1 MAVTRFEKIGLL
13 ACRLVQNVAAKF
25 IQIYVFLI
33 ISNLE
38 ALVMFCSEISR
49 SIKSSLINSSLAL
62 TLFVFSLSC
71 ALANVSVQLK
81 SSHEGWI
88 NTGLE
93 AAKDDKILVSA
104 EGSLD
109 IGLKAPMDSRHL
121 IWVRFG
127 DNGEVFQLTFNDEI
141 INANDNG
148 VLHVAFLNPP
158 NVVLGNRKGK
168 LNSSYK
174 MIPETDLDFKIS
186 AANLS
191 GSQLD
196 QTAFAQSLAKAER
209 NAELL
214 NSLPAGFDHLWYL
227 GASNIFASKQ
237 TSRGPG
243 VFIKTNDDGGIIKK
257 KLDIPLT
264 KTTEIDFSWLYRK
277 LPAIAP
283 ETTLPTHDYMS
294 IAIEFDNGQDITWY
308 WSHSLAPETFYRC
321 PLAGW
326 DKVETH
332 IVVQSGQDGLGE
344 WHQHKRNIY
353 TDYSTS
359 VGGEMP
365 KKIVGV
371 WFIGNSIFG
380 RRGADAEFAN
390 ISVQDGNTQINI
402 FERDAN

>member
-1 MAVTRFEKIGLL
+1 
-13 ACRLVQNVAAKF
+13 
-25 IQIYVFLI
+25 
-33 ISNLE
+33 
-38 ALVMFCSEISR
+38 
-49 SIKSSLINSSLAL
+49 
-62 TLFVFSLSC
+62 
-71 ALANVSVQLK
+71 
-81 SSHEGWI
+81 
-88 NTGLE
+88 
-93 AAKDDKILVSA
+93 
-104 EGSLD
+104 
-109 IGLKAPMDSRHL
+109 
-121 IWVRFG
+121 
-127 DNGEVFQLTFNDEI
+127 
-141 INANDNG
+141 
-148 VLHVAFLNPP
+148 
-158 NVVLGNRKGK
+158 
-168 LNSSYK
+168 

-186 AANLS
+186 AAKLS
-191 GSQLD
+191 GGQLH
-196 QTAFAQSLAKAER
+196 QTAFAKSFAKAER
-209 NAELL
+209 NTELVK
-214 NSLPAGFDHLWYL
+214 SLPAGFDHLWYL

-243 VFIKTNDDGGIIKK
+243 VLVKTNDDGGIIKK
-257 KLDIPLT
+257 ELDIPLT

-344 WHQHKRNIY
+344 WHRHKRNIY

-359 VGGEMP
+359 VGGETP

-371 WFIGNSIFG
+371 WFIGNSLFG

-402 FERDAN
+402 FEGDAN

>member
-1 MAVTRFEKIGLL
+1 MIWNE
-13 ACRLVQNVAAKF
+13 
-25 IQIYVFLI
+25 
-33 ISNLE
+33 E
-38 ALVMFCSEISR
+38 ALVMFCSAMNG
-49 SIKSSLINSSLAL
+49 SIKRSLINNSLAL
-62 TLFVFSLSC
+62 VLCVFSLSG
-71 ALANVSVQLK
+71 ALANVNVQLK

-88 NTGLE
+88 STGLE
-93 AAKDDKILVSA
+93 AAKGDKILVSA

-402 FERDAN
+402 FQGDAN

>member
-1 MAVTRFEKIGLL
+1 
-13 ACRLVQNVAAKF
+13 
-25 IQIYVFLI
+25 
-33 ISNLE
+33 
-38 ALVMFCSEISR
+38 MFCSEISG
-49 SIKSSLINSSLAL
+49 STKSSLINSSLAL
-62 TLFVFSLSC
+62 ALFVVSLSS
-71 ALANVSVQLK
+71 ALANVSVQLN

-93 AAKDDKILVSA
+93 AVKGDKILVSA

-109 IGLKAPMDSRHL
+109 IGLEAPMEGRHL

-127 DNGEVFQLTFNDEI
+127 GNGEVFQLTFNDEI
-141 INANDNG
+141 IIANDDG
-148 VLHVAFLNPP
+148 LLHVAFLNPP
-158 NVVLGNRKGK
+158 NVVLGNRKGE

-174 MIPETDLDFKIS
+174 LIPETDLDFKIS
-186 AANLS
+186 AAKLS
-191 GSQLD
+191 GGQLD
-196 QTAFAQSLAKAER
+196 HTAFAQKLAKAER
-209 NAELL
+209 NAELVK
-214 NSLPAGFDHLWYL
+214 SLPAGFDHLWYL

-243 VFIKTNDDGGIIKK
+243 VFVKTNNDGGIIKK
-257 KLDIPLT
+257 ELDIPLT
-264 KTTEIDFSWLYRK
+264 KTTEIDFSWLYRE

-353 TDYSTS
+353 SDYSTS

-365 KKIVGV
+365 KKIVGI
-371 WFIGNSIFG
+371 WFIGNSLFG

-390 ISVQDGNTQINI
+390 ISVQDGNTQIKI

>member
-1 MAVTRFEKIGLL
+1 
-13 ACRLVQNVAAKF
+13 
-25 IQIYVFLI
+25 
-33 ISNLE
+33 
-38 ALVMFCSEISR
+38 MFSSEISR

-93 AAKDDKILVSA
+93 AAKGDKILVSA

-186 AANLS
+186 AAKLN

-196 QTAFAQSLAKAER
+196 KTAFAQSLAKAER
-209 NAELL
+209 NAELAK
-214 NSLPAGFDHLWYL
+214 SLPAGFDHLWYL

>member
-1 MAVTRFEKIGLL
+1 MSCLELDRSINRLL
-13 ACRLVQNVAAKF
+13 VASP
-25 IQIYVFLI
+25 I
-33 ISNLE
+33 
-38 ALVMFCSEISR
+38 ALVLLFF
-49 SIKSSLINSSLAL
+49 
-62 TLFVFSLSC
+62 TLSGT
-71 ALANVSVQLK
+71 LANVSVNLK

-88 NTGLE
+88 NTGLK
-93 AAKDDKILVSA
+93 AAKGDKILVSV

-109 IGLKAPMDSRHL
+109 IGLAAPMEGRQL

-127 DNGEVFQLTFNDEI
+127 NDGGVFQLTFNDEI
-141 INANDNG
+141 VTANNVG
-148 VLHVAFLNPP
+148 LLHVAFLNPP

-174 MIPETDLDFKIS
+174 MIPETDLDFKVF
-186 AANLS
+186 AAKL
-191 GSQLD
+191 GGFRPD
-196 QTAFAQSLAKAER
+196 QTKFAKSLSKAER
-209 NAELL
+209 NAELVK
-214 NSLPAGFDHLWYL
+214 SLPSGFDHLWYL

-243 VFIKTNDDGGIIKK
+243 VFVKTNDDGGIIKK
-257 KLDIPLT
+257 DLDIPLT

-277 LPAIAP
+277 LPATAP
-283 ETTLPTHDYMS
+283 ETTLPAHDYMS

-344 WHQHKRNIY
+344 WHEHKRNIF
-353 TDYSTS
+353 TDYSRS

-371 WFIGNSIFG
+371 WFIGNSMFG
-380 RRGADAEFAN
+380 RRDADAEFAN
-390 ISVQDGNTQINI
+390 ISVQDGNTQISI
-402 FERDAN
+402 FETDAN

>member
-1 MAVTRFEKIGLL
+1 
-13 ACRLVQNVAAKF
+13 
-25 IQIYVFLI
+25 
-33 ISNLE
+33 
-38 ALVMFCSEISR
+38 MFCSEISGL
-49 SIKSSLINSSLAL
+49 IKSSLINSLLVLAF
-62 TLFVFSLSC
+62 LFFNHSDS
-71 ALANVSVQLK
+71 LANVSVQLK

-93 AAKDDKILVSA
+93 AAKGDKILVSA

-109 IGLKAPMDSRHL
+109 IGLEAPMEGRHL

-127 DNGEVFQLTFNDEI
+127 DDGEVFQLTFNDEI
-141 INANDNG
+141 IIANDNG
-148 VLHVAFLNPP
+148 LLQVAFLNPP

-168 LNSSYK
+168 LNSSYE

-186 AANLS
+186 AAKLS
-191 GSQLD
+191 EFRLD

-209 NAELL
+209 NAELVKA
-214 NSLPAGFDHLWYL
+214 LPAGFDHLWYL

-243 VFIKTNDDGGIIKK
+243 VFVKTNDDGGIIKK
-257 KLDIPLT
+257 ELDIPLT

-277 LPAIAP
+277 LPATAP

-344 WHQHKRNIY
+344 WHQHRRNIY
-353 TDYSTS
+353 TDYSIS

-380 RRGADAEFAN
+380 RREADAEFAN
-390 ISVQDGNTQINI
+390 ISLQDGNTQINI
-402 FERDAN
+402 FETNAN

>member
-1 MAVTRFEKIGLL
+1 MFCLELDRSINRLL
-13 ACRLVQNVAAKF
+13 VASP
-25 IQIYVFLI
+25 I
-33 ISNLE
+33 
-38 ALVMFCSEISR
+38 ALV
-49 SIKSSLINSSLAL
+49 L
-62 TLFVFSLSC
+62 LFVTLSGT
-71 ALANVSVQLK
+71 LANVSVHLK

-93 AAKDDKILVSA
+93 AAKGDKILVSV

-109 IGLKAPMDSRHL
+109 IGLAAPMEGRQL

-127 DNGEVFQLTFNDEI
+127 NDGDVFQLTFNDEI
-141 INANDNG
+141 ITANNVG
-148 VLHVAFLNPP
+148 LLHVAFLNPP

-174 MIPETDLDFKIS
+174 MIPETDLDFKVF
-186 AANLS
+186 AAKL
-191 GSQLD
+191 GGFRPD
-196 QTAFAQSLAKAER
+196 QTKFAKSLAKAER
-209 NAELL
+209 NAELVK
-214 NSLPAGFDHLWYL
+214 SLPSGFDHLWYL

-243 VFIKTNDDGGIIKK
+243 VFVKTNDDGGIIKK
-257 KLDIPLT
+257 DLDIPLT

-277 LPAIAP
+277 LPATAP
-283 ETTLPTHDYMS
+283 ETTLPAHDYMS

-344 WHQHKRNIY
+344 WHEHKRNIF

-371 WFIGNSIFG
+371 WFIGNSMFG

-390 ISVQDGNTQINI
+390 ISVQDGNTQISI
-402 FERDAN
+402 FDTDAN

>member
-1 MAVTRFEKIGLL
+1 MSRPYSFG
-13 ACRLVQNVAAKF
+13 F
-25 IQIYVFLI
+25 IYDKNR
-33 ISNLE
+33 SNLE
-38 ALVMFCSEISR
+38 VLVVFYSKISGPIN
-49 SIKSSLINSSLAL
+49 SALINSSLAVAL
-62 TLFVFSLSC
+62 LFFTLSG

-93 AAKDDKILVSA
+93 ATKGDKILVSA

-109 IGLKAPMDSRHL
+109 IGLEAPMEGRHL

-127 DNGEVFQLTFNDEI
+127 NDGDVFQLTFNDEI
-141 INANDNG
+141 IIANDDG
-148 VLHVAFLNPP
+148 LLHVAFLNPP

-186 AANLS
+186 AAKLS
-191 GSQLD
+191 GGELD
-196 QTAFAQSLAKAER
+196 QTAFAQSLAEAER

-214 NSLPAGFDHLWYL
+214 KSLPAGFDHLWYL

-243 VFIKTNDDGGIIKK
+243 VFVKTKDDGGIIKK
-257 KLDIPLT
+257 ELDIPLT
-264 KTTEIDFSWLYRK
+264 KTTEIDFSWLYRE

-353 TDYSTS
+353 TDYATS

-371 WFIGNSIFG
+371 WFIGNSLFG
-380 RRGADAEFAN
+380 RRSADAEFAN
-390 ISVQDGNTQINI
+390 ISVQDGNMRINVI
-402 FERDAN
+402 EANAD